1 MPPKLEH
8 IERWLL
14 LKSVTYQV
22 SPNVQSSGAAVLQI
36 CGLTYA
42 AGHPSST
49 IVKDVNLT
57 VRAGES
63 VAVMGR
69 SGSGKSSLL
78 KLGGGLLQ
86 PTAGSVSV
94 AGTRIDDLGEKGRAL
109 VRRGPVGFIFQ
120 GLNLIENLS
129 VADNLD
135 VAGRIRG
142 RRYTSAEKTAAL
154 ETVGLAAMGSRL
166 VEDLSGG
173 EAQRVAIA
181 RSLMSKPTIV
191 FADEPT
197 GALDSTNAANV
208 TSLFKDVVAAGSA
221 MVVATHDPIVAANTS
236 RVVFL
241 SDGRIVGE
249 LSSPSAEEIA
259 RRVIA
264 L

>member
-1 MPPKLEH
+1 M
-8 IERWLL
+8 
-14 LKSVTYQV
+14 TDQT
-22 SPNVQSSGAAVLQI
+22 SPNVQTRDAVALQI
-36 CGLTYA
+36 SGLTYA
-42 AGHPSST
+42 AGYPAST
-49 IVKDVNLT
+49 IIKDVDLT

-94 AGTRIDDLGEKGRAL
+94 AGTRIDDLGEKARAL

-120 GLNLIENLS
+120 GLNLIGNLS
-129 VADNLD
+129 VTDNLD

-142 RRYTSAEKTAAL
+142 RRYTSAEKIAAL
-154 ETVGLAAMGSRL
+154 KAVGMEAMGSRM

-197 GALDSTNAANV
+197 GALDSTNAANI
-208 TSLFKDVVAAGSA
+208 TTLFKDVVTAGSA
-221 MVVATHDPIVAANTS
+221 VIVATHDPVVAATTS

-241 SDGRIVGE
+241 SDGRIAGE